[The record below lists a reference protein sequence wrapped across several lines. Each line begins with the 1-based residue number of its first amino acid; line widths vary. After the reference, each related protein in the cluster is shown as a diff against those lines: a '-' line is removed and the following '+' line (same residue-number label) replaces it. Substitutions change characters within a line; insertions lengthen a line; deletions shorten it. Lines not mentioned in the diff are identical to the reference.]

1 MKAIKFSLTFLH
13 LNLIHS
19 TKSLCSKS
27 STSNMAPP
35 TLIRHDGVKI
45 NYDPYAPEM
54 IAKYGAPGKTDKEGF
69 DPYSDSVGPGIYGGR
84 VKRDENGEIVI
95 GKQYQVTKNT
105 FISNTCG
112 SKTIFI
118 QGSQF
123 QTWTSICW
131 RRIYSNEQCF
141 KIRRKSNCTFT

>member
-1 MKAIKFSLTFLH
+1 
-13 LNLIHS
+13 
-19 TKSLCSKS
+19 
-27 STSNMAPP
+27 MAPP

-95 GKQYQVTKNT
+95 GEQYQVTKNT

-123 QTWTSICW
+123 
-131 RRIYSNEQCF
+131 
-141 KIRRKSNCTFT
+141 

>member
-1 MKAIKFSLTFLH
+1 
-13 LNLIHS
+13 
-19 TKSLCSKS
+19 
-27 STSNMAPP
+27 MAPP

-95 GKQYQVTKNT
+95 GKQYQVTEIIKVQTLKIQLSFLKGHNSKPGPVYAGGGYTPMSNALRLGEKAIAPLLDKFPDLVNEISTGGKNL
-105 FISNTCG
+105 NA
-112 SKTIFI
+112 
-118 QGSQF
+118 
-123 QTWTSICW
+123 
-131 RRIYSNEQCF
+131 
-141 KIRRKSNCTFT
+141 

>member
-1 MKAIKFSLTFLH
+1 MKVFKLSLTFLH

-19 TKSLCSKS
+19 TRTLCSKS

-69 DPYSDSVGPGIYGGR
+69 DPYSDSVGPGIYGGT

-95 GKQYQVTKNT
+95 GKQYQVRKIPW
-105 FISNTCG
+105 FQICE

-118 QGSQF
+118 QGAQK
-123 QTWTSICW
+123 QTWTSLCW
-131 RRIYSNEQCF
+131 RRIYSNEQCLEVG
-141 KIRRKSNCTFT
+141 RKSNCTST

>member
-1 MKAIKFSLTFLH
+1 
-13 LNLIHS
+13 
-19 TKSLCSKS
+19 
-27 STSNMAPP
+27 MAPP

-105 FISNTCG
+105 FISNTW
-112 SKTIFI
+112 K
-118 QGSQF
+118 
-123 QTWTSICW
+123 
-131 RRIYSNEQCF
+131 
-141 KIRRKSNCTFT
+141 